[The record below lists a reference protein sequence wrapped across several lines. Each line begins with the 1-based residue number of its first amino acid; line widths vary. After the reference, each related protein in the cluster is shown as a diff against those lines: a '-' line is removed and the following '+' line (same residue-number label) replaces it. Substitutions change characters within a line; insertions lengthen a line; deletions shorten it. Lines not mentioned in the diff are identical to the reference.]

1 MMLQVAMRWVKK
13 SDLLLRHRVMRQQQA
28 QLSIPDG
35 LHSQE
40 RRKLGHHLTD
50 QYALAQMKV
59 VVRRQQNSLPKYR
72 YQSCKRPKC

>member
-1 MMLQVAMRWVKK
+1 MRWVKK

-40 RRKLGHHLTD
+40 RRKVTNLTD

-59 VVRRQQNSLPKYR
+59 VVRCQQNSLPKYR
-72 YQSCKRPKC
+72 YQSDQNANR